1 MNRVLFFLIVVIIV
15 SCKKDKVV
23 QQEPIDQGG
32 LYDYSHL
39 ERTYYCAIDYNM
51 AYESGG
57 TKLNDRN
64 IDVDVINDSLYF
76 LNYTFKIDSDT
87 QTVFEHYEEL
97 LGTYSTTITLTF
109 SNNFTQL
116 YLHYYQSGSGSGGP
130 DYTVIYDGSITQETA
145 STIPHVNR
153 AMIEGNYRMEV
164 TRKDPFSGLDTTYID
179 TVNVLLHDTQ
189 AAFLVDGEL
198 ISAPSFYN
206 SYSTVTNW
214 NFQMD
219 QHSVNNTF
227 WNLNDSLYLENLQYS
242 GGFAGNPTDS
252 VQTKFCGKKL

>member
-1 MNRVLFFLIVVIIV
+1 MNRILFFLLIITTA

-23 QQEPIDQGG
+23 QQEPIDQAG
-32 LYDYSHL
+32 LYDFSHL
-39 ERTYYCAIDYNM
+39 EGTYACDISYNM

-57 TKLNDRN
+57 TRYYDRN
-64 IDVDVINDSLYF
+64 IKLDVINDSLYF
-76 LNYTFKIDSDT
+76 LNYKFKIDADT

-97 LGTYSTTITLTF
+97 LGTYTTDITLTF
-109 SNNFTQL
+109 TNNFTL
-116 YLHYYQSGSGSGGP
+116 LNLHYYQSGSSSGGP
-130 DYTVIYDGSITQETA
+130 DYTIIYDGVITTDVA
-145 STIPHVNR
+145 SSLPHVNR
-153 AMIEGNYRMEV
+153 TLIEGDYIMEV
-164 TRKDPFSGLDTTYID
+164 TRKNAFSGLDTNYTD

-189 AAFLVDGEL
+189 AAILVDGEL
-198 ISAPSFYN
+198 ISTTSFYN
-206 SYSTVTNW
+206 SYSNVTNW